1 VCLSIFV
8 VRHLACAAG
17 GEYDEGKSIK
27 DREFLSIFLPS
38 IFAPAHAPAAASGPP
53 AEPPSRLST
62 LVHDFNTWLNRIT
75 GAAANHQ
82 AGRHSPPLPRSR
94 PVAEATSMPVASNKE
109 WSEFVSPP
117 KKKPTP
123 IQIND

>member
-1 VCLSIFV
+1 MMKAKVLRTASFS
-8 VRHLACAAG
+8 LF
-17 GEYDEGKSIK
+17 
-27 DREFLSIFLPS
+27 FLLS

-82 AGRHSPPLPRSR
+82 AGRHSPPFPRPR

-123 IQIND
+123 IQINE